1 MEFNELLENV
11 MDSDWEYATVSES
24 YDEDEISTLINKL
37 TDINVIGEQLDYN
50 IVYDDCDLDTIL
62 DNIFQIN
69 LL

>member
-1 MEFNELLENV
+1 MEFNELFENV

-62 DNIFQIN
+62 DNIFLIK
-69 LL
+69 

>member
-11 MDSDWEYATVSES
+11 MDSDWEYAKVSES

-62 DNIFQIN
+62 DNIFLIK
-69 LL
+69 

>member
-50 IVYDDCDLDTIL
+50 IVYYDCELDTIL
-62 DNIFQIN
+62 DNIFLIK
-69 LL
+69 